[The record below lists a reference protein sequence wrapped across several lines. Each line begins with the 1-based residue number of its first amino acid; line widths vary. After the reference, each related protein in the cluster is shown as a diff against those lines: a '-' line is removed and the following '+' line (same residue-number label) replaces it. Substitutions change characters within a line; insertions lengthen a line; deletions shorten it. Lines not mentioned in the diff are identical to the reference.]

1 MTGLWGG
8 CRVWLTACLL
18 FTLTGCQ
25 AGYYWHLARG
35 HTALMR
41 ERVPVETV
49 IADPATPEA
58 LRERLAHVDGMLSFA
73 EQALALPVDDAYRT
87 FVALERGVVVWNLFA
102 APALSLTPE
111 TWCFPIAGCS
121 SYRGYF
127 DMARA
132 ERDAQRMR
140 EQGLDVY
147 GGGAIAYSTL
157 GWFSDPLTTPMLRG
171 TDADVAELLFH
182 ELAHRRFYLP
192 GDTRFNESLATSVG
206 REGARRWLA
215 AHGDPSLMSA
225 LQDSERARARVI
237 ELVQAARGE
246 LATLYASPASESAQR
261 AVKATIQ
268 ARLREDYRAALA
280 LDPSLAPYQRWFD
293 GPLNNAQLNTL
304 SDYNQWV
311 PAFDALLLHCG
322 GQWPCFWREVARLAD
337 LPAPARTAQLNQW
350 MTP

>member
-1 MTGLWGG
+1 MPVFPAVGRVGLAVG
-8 CRVWLTACLL
+8 LL
-18 FTLTGCQ
+18 LVLTGCQ

-49 IADPATPEA
+49 LADPATPAA
-58 LRERLAHVDGMLSFA
+58 LRERLAAAGQMLTFA
-73 EQALALPVDDAYRT
+73 DTALSLPVDDAYRT
-87 FVALERGVVVWNLFA
+87 FVALERGFVVWNLFA
-102 APALSLTPE
+102 APAFSLTPE
-111 TWCFPIAGCS
+111 TWCFPVAGCS

-127 DMARA
+127 DLERA
-132 ERDAQRMR
+132 ERDAARLR
-140 EQGLDVY
+140 DEGLDVY
-147 GGGAIAYSTL
+147 GGGAVAYSTL
-157 GWFSDPLTTPMLRG
+157 GWFSDPLTTPMLHG
-171 TDADVAELLFH
+171 TQADVAELLFH

-215 AHGDPSLMSA
+215 AHGDPALMGG
-225 LQDSERARARVI
+225 LQDSDRARATVMA
-237 ELVQAARGE
+237 LVQSARE
-246 LATLYASPASESAQR
+246 DLATLYASPASESGQR
-261 AVKATIQ
+261 AGKATIQ

-322 GQWPCFWREVARLAD
+322 GQWACFWQAVEQLAD
-337 LPAPARTAQLNQW
+337 LPPPARTAQLNQW